1 MSRLSVVTL
10 AELPGLAC
18 PYCGRSVAPED
29 SWAASAATLWGW
41 CGWKLSNGDGRADGL
56 LLLGPDEERGHA
68 KVNRLWVRPG
78 LTGAGYGR
86 QLVQAAAAGL
96 AQQKVREVVAIG
108 SRQHLRCEAPPS
120 GFLRA
125 VGFARSIDD
134 RLWHL
139 DLDRAVVGER
149 NGVRS
154 AIERLVQ
161 SLRPVTP
168 PNPAPG
174 AISGRANRS

>member
-1 MSRLSVVTL
+1 MVTL

-18 PYCGRSVAPED
+18 PYCGRVVGAD
-29 SWAASAATLWGW
+29 TSWAVSAATLWGW
-41 CGWKLSNGDGRADGL
+41 CGWKLANGDGRVDGV
-56 LLLGPDEERGHA
+56 LLLGPNEEPGHA
-68 KVNRLWVRPG
+68 LVNALWVRPG
-78 LTGAGYGR
+78 LTGSGYGR

-96 AQQKVREVVAIG
+96 VQQKEREIVAVG

-125 VGFARSIDD
+125 VGFARSLDD

-139 DLDRAVVGER
+139 DLDRAVLGER
-149 NGVRS
+149 SGVRS
-154 AIERLVQ
+154 AFERLMQ

-168 PNPAPG
+168 PNPAGG
-174 AISGRANRS
+174 AISGRANRG

>member
-1 MSRLSVVTL
+1 MSRLSMVTL

-18 PYCGRSVAPED
+18 PYCGRTIASDEP
-29 SWAASAATLWGW
+29 WAVSAATVWGW

-56 LLLGPDEERGHA
+56 LLLGPADDPGQAR
-68 KVNRLWVRPG
+68 VNGLWVRPG
-78 LTGAGYGR
+78 QTRSGYGR
-86 QLVQAAAAGL
+86 QLIQAAAAGL
-96 AQQKVREVVAIG
+96 AQQKAREIVAVG

-120 GFLRA
+120 AFLRA
-125 VGFARSIDD
+125 TGFARSMDD

-139 DLDRAVVGER
+139 DLDRAVAAER

-154 AIERLVQ
+154 AFERLMQ

-168 PNPAPG
+168 PNPAGG
-174 AISGRANRS
+174 AISGRANRG